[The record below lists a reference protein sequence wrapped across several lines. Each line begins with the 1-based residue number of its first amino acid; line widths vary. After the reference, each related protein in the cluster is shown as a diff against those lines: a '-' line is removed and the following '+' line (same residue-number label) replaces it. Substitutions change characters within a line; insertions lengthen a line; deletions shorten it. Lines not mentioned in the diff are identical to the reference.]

1 MTYVSD
7 NETIQEA
14 LSEIVALPYKEEASS
29 DELNDYA
36 KVIRE
41 YTIKEEI
48 KRLQKEMEGAS
59 LEEKTKLATRIVE
72 LRLGDRKYDK

>member
-7 NETIQEA
+7 NEMMQEA
-14 LSEIVALPYKEEASS
+14 LSDIVALHLKEEASLE
-29 DELNDYA
+29 ELNDYA
-36 KVIRE
+36 RVIRE

-72 LRLGDRKYDK
+72 LKLGDRKYDK

>member
-7 NETIQEA
+7 NEAIEEA
-14 LSEIVALPYKEEASS
+14 LSDIVSLTLKEEASIE
-29 DELNDYA
+29 ELNDYA

-41 YTIKEEI
+41 YTINEEI